1 MTFRSKVNT
10 FFKITFLI
18 FFIIFLSIFLVFLF
32 NFNTIPYVKY
42 PFIWKTIV
50 FVIFVLGYCFLL
62 WTFLSVKYIFN
73 KDHLLLQG
81 GPFKSR
87 ISYDRMV
94 KVVPTNSVLT
104 GQARLASRDA
114 LEIFYKDKVIKSFK
128 VSPQHK
134 NEFMSLL
141 KKQNSNLKIIN

>member
-94 KVVPTNSVLT
+94 KVVQTNYVLT
-104 GQARLASRDA
+104 GQARVSSRDA
-114 LEIFYKDKVIKSFK
+114 LELFYEYSVIKRLI
-128 VSPQHK
+128 VSQQIN
-134 NEFMSLL
+134 NE
-141 KKQNSNLKIIN
+141 